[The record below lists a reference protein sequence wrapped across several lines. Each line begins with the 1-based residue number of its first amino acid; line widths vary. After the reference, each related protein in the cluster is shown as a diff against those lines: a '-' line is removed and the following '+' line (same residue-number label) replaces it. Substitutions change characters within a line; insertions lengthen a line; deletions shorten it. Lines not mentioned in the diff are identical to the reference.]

1 MIERERRDS
10 GRDGERERDGGRE
23 RVRLSVRGR
32 GEIEGR
38 GVERYKEIKWGILE
52 EREGGGY
59 NEREMEGDTEWEG
72 ERIT

>member
-32 GEIEGR
+32 G
-38 GVERYKEIKWGILE
+38 VERYKEIKWGILE

-59 NEREMEGDTEWEG
+59 NE
-72 ERIT
+72 